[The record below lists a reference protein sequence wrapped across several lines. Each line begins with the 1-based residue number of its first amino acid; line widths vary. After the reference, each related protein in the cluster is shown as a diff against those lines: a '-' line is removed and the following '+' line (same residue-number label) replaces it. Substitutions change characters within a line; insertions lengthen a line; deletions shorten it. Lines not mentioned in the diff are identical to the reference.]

1 MYGAKHGEEIP
12 FGVSFF
18 VWIWGGGCF
27 EKQIFCV
34 KITKRE
40 FYERYKNTR
49 YFVRAT

>member
-12 FGVSFF
+12 FGVFF
-18 VWIWGGGCF
+18 FFADTGGCF
-27 EKQIFCV
+27 EKQMFCV

-49 YFVRAT
+49 HFVRTT

>member
-18 VWIWGGGCF
+18 VHTGGCCF
-27 EKQIFCV
+27 EKQTFCV

-40 FYERYKNTR
+40 LFCD
-49 YFVRAT
+49 F

>member
-12 FGVSFF
+12 FGVFF
-18 VWIWGGGCF
+18 FADTGGCF
-27 EKQIFCV
+27 EKQMFCV

-49 YFVRAT
+49 HFVRTT